1 MSTQE
6 LTEEKT
12 APEEVLYV
20 EEAPMALGTGPAPET
35 QLLPSSCPVS
45 PGHLVIPS

>member
-1 MSTQE
+1 MSTQK

-12 APEEVLYV
+12 APEEVLYA
-20 EEAPMALGTGPAPET
+20 ENAPRALGAGPGPET
-35 QLLPSSCPVS
+35 QFLPSSWPSS